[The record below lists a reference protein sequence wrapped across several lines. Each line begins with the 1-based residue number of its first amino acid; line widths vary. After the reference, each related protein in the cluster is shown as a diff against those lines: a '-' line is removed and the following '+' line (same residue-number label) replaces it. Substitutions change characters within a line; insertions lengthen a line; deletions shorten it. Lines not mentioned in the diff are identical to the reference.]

1 MIKSSIDSILLRK
14 NILGEL
20 SGMSVSEVKM
30 AVECELFPEK
40 IKEIA
45 RRKEAAERKNFF
57 MNRLRKFA
65 DQHANATTRKMYLF
79 TGKRIADFMKGKEEK
94 LRFEDM
100 DYNWLMSFEAFLA
113 KTASKNARN
122 ILLRNVR
129 AVFNNAIDDGVT
141 TSYPFRRFKIKPVAT
156 PKRSLKVEDLRT
168 LFNYP
173 DVEEYAK
180 FHLDMFKLIFMLIGI
195 NVIDL
200 YNLKEVVADR
210 VEYYRAKTHRFYSIK
225 VEPEA
230 MEIIDRYRGTE
241 NLLCIRD
248 TYKDYRNYTKHIND
262 ALKKIGTVER
272 KGLGGKKIIT
282 PLFPKLS
289 TYWARHTWATI
300 AASLD
305 IPKETIA
312 HALGHGSTTV
322 TDIYIDFDMKKV
334 DDANRK
340 VINYVLYGDVNGEK
354 KDK

>member
-1 MIKSSIDSILLRK
+1 MVVKHPDAKVINTKINMIKSSIDSILLRK

-156 PKRSLKVEDLRT
+156 PKRSLKVEDL
-168 LFNYP
+168 Y
-173 DVEEYAK
+173 
-180 FHLDMFKLIFMLIGI
+180 
-195 NVIDL
+195 
-200 YNLKEVVADR
+200 
-210 VEYYRAKTHRFYSIK
+210 
-225 VEPEA
+225 
-230 MEIIDRYRGTE
+230 
-241 NLLCIRD
+241 
-248 TYKDYRNYTKHIND
+248 
-262 ALKKIGTVER
+262 
-272 KGLGGKKIIT
+272 
-282 PLFPKLS
+282 
-289 TYWARHTWATI
+289 
-300 AASLD
+300 
-305 IPKETIA
+305 
-312 HALGHGSTTV
+312 
-322 TDIYIDFDMKKV
+322 
-334 DDANRK
+334 
-340 VINYVLYGDVNGEK
+340 
-354 KDK
+354 

>member
-1 MIKSSIDSILLRK
+1 
-14 NILGEL
+14 
-20 SGMSVSEVKM
+20 
-30 AVECELFPEK
+30 
-40 IKEIA
+40 
-45 RRKEAAERKNFF
+45 
-57 MNRLRKFA
+57 
-65 DQHANATTRKMYLF
+65 
-79 TGKRIADFMKGKEEK
+79 
-94 LRFEDM
+94 
-100 DYNWLMSFEAFLA
+100 
-113 KTASKNARN
+113 
-122 ILLRNVR
+122 
-129 AVFNNAIDDGVT
+129 
-141 TSYPFRRFKIKPVAT
+141 
-156 PKRSLKVEDLRT
+156 
-168 LFNYP
+168 
-173 DVEEYAK
+173 
-180 FHLDMFKLIFMLIGI
+180 
-195 NVIDL
+195 VIDL

-262 ALKKIGTVER
+262 ALKKIGAVER